1 MNVKTQQGLTRSPP
15 QKRACPQGLQ
25 KKKKFRKAALF
36 LVSCY
41 PNATDSSRDLTTS
54 RSPPAPPPLHP
65 PPTSSPPPRSFQAQ
79 RLGRTT
85 GIPKPPPIQESQFH
99 RHQRINET
107 RPMKLHRLGKAGGSA
122 QHARPRPP
130 TPTPGWSLP
139 PKLRNPS
146 YRKRKRCLSAK
157 RYSGLTHQAK
167 AFPNT
172 LLKRRIGLDRQD
184 P

>member
-25 KKKKFRKAALF
+25 KKKNSAKLRYF
-36 LVSCY
+36 LS
-41 PNATDSSRDLTTS
+41 PAIQTPLTRPGIS
-54 RSPPAPPPLHP
+54 QPPAARPPLPLYTP